1 MTVTLLEQ
9 TLELSFF
16 TMYTEQ
22 WLKASGLVNRRLF
35 HDSIGT
41 MTMSVSITTIS
52 INPTALFIQNN
63 DGFLYRSESL
73 IMGQ

>member
-16 TMYTEQ
+16 T
-22 WLKASGLVNRRLF
+22 SGLVNRRLF

-41 MTMSVSITTIS
+41 MTVTVSITTIS

>member
-22 WLKASGLVNRRLF
+22 WLSASGLVNRRLF

-41 MTMSVSITTIS
+41 MTMTVS